1 MLLFSLFTSYRK
13 NEHMAANDKY
23 IVFNREEFQKF
34 LRDNFEF
41 LNPHMFDGF
50 DEIEIPDAVVIRRQD
65 KFASPC
71 LLTYASMITLVAE
84 EHPNKKIKAE
94 LQTVADYFH
103 EQGVASGEEGWKLPT
118 P

>member
-1 MLLFSLFTSYRK
+1 
-13 NEHMAANDKY
+13 MAANDKY